1 MKIKLILVY
10 MKIGISLNEVLRDF
24 IGQFAYTYEKYMEK
38 TIDLKENPVTSFDL
52 IEHFKFN
59 SVDEMNKFLYLEA
72 ALEVFGH
79 ADQLHENIMNQF
91 NMFLMDIKDDE
102 EHEVFIVSRE
112 AVKSIPS
119 TYFFLSKLG
128 CRADKIIFT
137 QNHEEMWDDVD
148 VLITANPKALESKP
162 EGKISVKINCSYN
175 TNAKADFELDNVI
188 EFMKDEDLREK
199 ILNTKITTYEE
210 IEN

>member
-1 MKIKLILVY
+1 MDN
-10 MKIGISLNEVLRDF
+10 MKIGVDLNEVLRDF
-24 IGQFAYTYEKYMEK
+24 IGQFAYTYEKYIGP
-38 TIDLKENPVTSFDL
+38 IDLKENPVTSFDL
-52 IEHFKFN
+52 IEHFKFD

-72 ALEVFGH
+72 ALEIFGH

-102 EHEVFIVSRE
+102 EHEIIIVSRE

-137 QNHEEMWDDVD
+137 QNHEDMWNDVD
-148 VLITANPKALESKP
+148 ALITANPKALETKP
-162 EGKISVKINCSYN
+162 EDKISIKIKSTYN
-175 TNAKADFELDNVI
+175 EHAKADFELDDLLV
-188 EFMKDEDLREK
+188 FMKDEDLRDK

-210 IEN
+210 IEE